1 MKKFIT
7 VLLTTVPTYFFGES
21 SQVGGIPTTR
31 QVPLSM
37 SRGADAMRGRL
48 GALRFRELA
57 TNALSAKWAR
67 RVMQCGRENIF
78 ASNVPWFK
86 KKKPPAVK
94 RSALTLIGTA
104 SSRGLGIN
112 T

>member
-7 VLLTTVPTYFFGES
+7 VLQTTVRTYFFGES

-57 TNALSAKWAR
+57 TYALSAKWAR

-78 ASNVPWFK
+78 ASSVPWFK
-86 KKKPPAVK
+86 KAHVAVK
-94 RSALTLIGTA
+94 QFVFNLVGTA
-104 SSRGLGIN
+104 A
-112 T
+112 